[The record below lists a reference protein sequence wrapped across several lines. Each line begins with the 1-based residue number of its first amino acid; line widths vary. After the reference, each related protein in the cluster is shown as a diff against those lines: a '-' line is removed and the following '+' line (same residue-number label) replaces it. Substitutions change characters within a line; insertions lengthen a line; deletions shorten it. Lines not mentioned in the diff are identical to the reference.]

1 MLPGYVSGFY
11 THDECHVD
19 LNKLARYA
27 GAALIL
33 ETATGLDLQV
43 PPQSISHASHDGI
56 SINCKACPHIGMCRT
71 DHRCS
76 HQSHCFT
83 TVESSVCPFMQYHE
97 LMHGLDADNDN
108 FI

>member
-33 ETATGLDLQV
+33 ESATGLDLQV
-43 PPQSISHASHDGI
+43 PPHSICHASHDGS
-56 SINCKACPHIGMCRT
+56 SIDGKACPHVGMRRRAG
-71 DHRCS
+71 HKSS
-76 HQSHCFT
+76 HQSHYFAT
-83 TVESSVCPFMQYHE
+83 LEILSASLH
-97 LMHGLDADNDN
+97 NK
-108 FI
+108 IK